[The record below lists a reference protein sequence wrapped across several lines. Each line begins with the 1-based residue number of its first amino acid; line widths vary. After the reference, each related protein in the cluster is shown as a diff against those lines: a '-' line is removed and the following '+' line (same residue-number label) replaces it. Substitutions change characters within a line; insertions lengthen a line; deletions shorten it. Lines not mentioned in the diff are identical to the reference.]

1 MRRRP
6 PAGTKSAA
14 PRRRTLLVAAAAAVA
29 GGGAPAPASAQE
41 SSLDQFSVRVDS
53 VVVVGNRR
61 HPANVIVSRSGL
73 RPGNIV
79 RQPQIQDAIRRLFG
93 SGDFSNVVVGVTDS
107 EDPEQGVFYIGVEE
121 RPYITQYVFRG
132 LDRVG
137 EDVIRDTVGLSPNSP
152 LDPHRIALARA
163 TMLEL
168 LSNEGFPTA
177 SVDTLIRPDPAFPPD
192 YLVVFDVTEG
202 PRLGVTAITFNGNDA
217 FTDAELRTAM
227 ATDEE
232 GFFWFDSGELKR
244 DEFRRDLAERLP
256 DFYRSN
262 GYLDFEVLGD
272 TIISDRVTG
281 KGRIE
286 IRVQEGDQ
294 YLLEDL
300 RITGNR
306 AFPLAMIE
314 PLVRRDQPRPE
325 EGAAHP
331 AFNMTAFYEA
341 PGELGDLYRNN
352 GYLGSQ
358 IVPDHRRV
366 AVAEGEQ
373 PRVTAH
379 LYIDEGLRS
388 YIREISIEGNT
399 ATHDRVIRNRLFIY
413 PGDVYSQERLIQSFQ
428 AIQGLNFFEPLPPDE
443 AINIRPRPDGD
454 IDISLRVQ
462 EKQTGM
468 LNFGITA
475 SGFTGL
481 AGFIGYQQPNM
492 FGLAKTMSLRW
503 IFGRRQQDLDISY
516 SDPEVMGSHYSGTIS
531 LRNSRDQFT
540 GFSLGDRRQTGGL
553 TEVGTPI
560 FGIRSTRV
568 FMGYSLFDDEVR
580 GLDTTNVVGQRFSL
594 FSGTRSSLS
603 WRLVQDTRN
612 NPVFPTS
619 GARNQLALRQTGGF
633 LGGDGNYQK
642 VDLTSEWFVPVGQL
656 GGGPGSTSPPIEL
669 TFGLSF
675 EAGLILG
682 RNPFFTERYY
692 VGGTQAGIQLRGY
705 DEASVT
711 PSGHIPENA
720 PFSDLDRVG
729 ESFFR
734 TGVTF
739 GIKLT
744 SNIFTSAFLD
754 AGNVWLDA
762 SQLNPTDLLVGA
774 GIGASLV
781 TPFGPL
787 GLDYAYG
794 FDRRDVLGRPN
805 PGWQLHFKFGRVF

>member
-1 MRRRP
+1 MNWRPP
-6 PAGTKSAA
+6 PAGMTSGLA
-14 PRRRTLLVAAAAAVA
+14 LLGALLTAGGAEPVAA
-29 GGGAPAPASAQE
+29 QE
-41 SSLDQFSVRVDS
+41 TSLDQFSVRVDS

-61 HPANVIVSRSGL
+61 HAANVIITRSGL

-79 RQPQIQDAIRRLFG
+79 RQPQIQDAIRRLFS
-93 SGDFSNVVVGVTDS
+93 SGDFSDVVVGVTDS
-107 EDPEQGVFYIGVEE
+107 ADPEQGVFYIGVEE

-132 LDRVG
+132 LERVG
-137 EDVIRDTVGLSPNSP
+137 EDVIRDTVGLAPNSP
-152 LDPHRIALARA
+152 LDPHRISLARA

-192 YLVVFDVTEG
+192 FLVVFAVDEG
-202 PRLGVTAITFNGNDA
+202 PRLGVTAIAFEGNDA
-217 FTDAELRTAM
+217 FSDAELRAAM

-244 DEFRRDLAERLP
+244 DEFRRDLTERLP
-256 DFYRSN
+256 QFYASN

-272 TIISDRVTG
+272 TIISDRLTG
-281 KGRIE
+281 KGRIQ
-286 IRVQEGDQ
+286 IRVREGQQ

-300 RITGNR
+300 RITGHR
-306 AFPLAMIE
+306 AFPLAAIE
-314 PLVRRDQPRPE
+314 PVVRRGQPRPRDGE
-325 EGAAHP
+325 ADLP
-331 AFNMTAFYEA
+331 FNFTAFYA
-341 PGELGDLYRNN
+341 SPGDLGDMYRNN
-352 GYLGSQ
+352 GYLSSR
-358 IVPDHRRV
+358 ITPDVRRV

-379 LYIDEGLRS
+379 LFIDEGPRS

-454 IDISLRVQ
+454 IDISLRIQ
-462 EKQTGM
+462 EKQTGT

-481 AGFIGYQQPNM
+481 AGFIGYSQPNL
-492 FGLAKTMSLRW
+492 FGLAKTGSFRW

-516 SDPEVMGSHYSGTIS
+516 SDPEVLGSHYSGMIS
-531 LRNSRDQFT
+531 LRSSRDQFT

-560 FGIRSTRV
+560 FGLRSTRV

-580 GLDTTNVVGQRFSL
+580 GLDTTNVIGRRFSL
-594 FSGTRSSLS
+594 FSGTRSALS
-603 WRLVQDTRN
+603 WRLVQDNRN
-612 NPVFPTS
+612 NPIFPTS
-619 GARNQLALRQTGGF
+619 GARNQLAFRQTGGF

-642 VDLTSEWFVPVGQL
+642 IDVTSEWFVPVGRI

-675 EAGLILG
+675 ETGLILG

-711 PSGHIPENA
+711 PAGHIPDDA

>member
-1 MRRRP
+1 MRVRP
-6 PAGTKSAA
+6 PAGTTSGLALLGALFTVGPAA
-14 PRRRTLLVAAAAAVA
+14 PAAA
-29 GGGAPAPASAQE
+29 QE
-41 SSLDQFSVRVDS
+41 ANLDQFSVRVDS
-53 VVVVGNRR
+53 VVVVGNQR
-61 HPANVIVSRSGL
+61 HPANVIITRSGL

-79 RQPQIQDAIRRLFG
+79 RQPQIQNAIRRLFS
-93 SGDFSNVVVGVTDS
+93 SGDFSDVVVGVTDS

-132 LDRVG
+132 LERVG
-137 EDVIRDTVGLSPNSP
+137 EDVIRDTVGLPHNSP
-152 LDPHRIALARA
+152 LDPHRIARARA
-163 TMLEL
+163 TMLDL

-192 YLVVFDVTEG
+192 YLVVFDVEEG
-202 PRLGVTAITFNGNDA
+202 PRLGLTTIAFDGNEA

-232 GFFWFDSGELKR
+232 GFFWFDSGELKK
-244 DEFRRDLAERLP
+244 DEYRRDLTERLP
-256 DFYRSN
+256 EFYRAN

-272 TIISDRVTG
+272 TIVSDRVTG

-286 IRVQEGDQ
+286 IRVHEGEQ

-306 AFPLAMIE
+306 AFPLAALE
-314 PLVRRDQPRPE
+314 PIVRRDQHQPRDGETYP
-325 EGAAHP
+325 P
-331 AFNMTAFYEA
+331 FNFTAFYAA
-341 PGELGDLYRNN
+341 PADLGDLYRNN
-352 GYLGSQ
+352 GYLASR
-358 IVPDHRRV
+358 VTPDVRRV
-366 AVAEGEQ
+366 TVPEGEA

-379 LYIDEGLRS
+379 LYIDEGVRS

-399 ATHDRVIRNRLFIY
+399 ATHDRVIRNRLFIF

-462 EKQTGM
+462 EKQTGT

-481 AGFIGYQQPNM
+481 AGFIGYQQPNL
-492 FGLAKTMSLRW
+492 FGLAKTGSFRW

-516 SDPEVMGSHYSGTIS
+516 SDPEVLGSHYSGTIS

-540 GFSLGDRRQTGGL
+540 GFSLGDRRQRGGL

-580 GLDTTNVVGQRFSL
+580 GLDTTNVVGRRFSL

-619 GARNQLALRQTGGF
+619 GARNQLAIRQTGGL
-633 LGGDGNYQK
+633 LGGDGNYRK
-642 VDLTSEWFVPVGQL
+642 IDLTSEWFVPVGQL

-675 EAGLILG
+675 ETGLILG

-711 PSGHIPENA
+711 PSGHIPEDA

-762 SQLNPTDLLVGA
+762 NQLNPTDLLVGA

>member
-1 MRRRP
+1 MRQRP
-6 PAGTKSAA
+6 PPAA
-14 PRRRTLLVAAAAAVA
+14 AASGVALLGAILAAAAVR
-29 GGGAPAPASAQE
+29 PAAAQTTG
-41 SSLDQFSVRVDS
+41 LDQFSVRVDS

-61 HPANVIVSRSGL
+61 HSANIIITRSGL
-73 RPGNIV
+73 RPGNVV
-79 RQPQIQDAIRRLFG
+79 RQPQIQDAIRRLFS
-93 SGDFSNVVVGVTDS
+93 SGDFSYVHVGVADS
-107 EDPEQGVFYIGVEE
+107 DDPERGVFYIGVEE
-121 RPYITQYVFRG
+121 RPYITQYAFRG
-132 LDRVG
+132 LERVG
-137 EDVIRDTVGLSPNSP
+137 EDVIRDTVGLTNNSP
-152 LDPHRIALARA
+152 LDPHRIARARV
-163 TMLEL
+163 TMLDL

-177 SVDTLIRPDPAFPPD
+177 SVDTLIRPDRAFPPD
-192 YLVVFDVTEG
+192 FLVVFDVDEG
-202 PRLGVTAITFNGNDA
+202 PRLGVTAIIFDGNDA
-217 FTDAELRTAM
+217 FTDAELRAAI

-232 GFFWFDSGELKR
+232 GFFWFDSGELKK
-244 DEFRRDLAERLP
+244 DEFRRDLTERLP
-256 DFYRSN
+256 EFYRSN
-262 GYLDFEVLGD
+262 GYLDFEVLED
-272 TIISDRVTG
+272 TVVSDRVTG

-286 IRVQEGDQ
+286 IRVREGEQ

-306 AFPLAMIE
+306 AFPLAAIE
-314 PLVRRDQPRPE
+314 PIVRRGQHEARDE
-325 EGAAHP
+325 EDYP
-331 AFNMTAFYEA
+331 PFNFTAFYA
-341 PGELGDLYRNN
+341 SPADLGDMYRNN
-352 GYLGSQ
+352 GYLASR
-358 IVPDHRRV
+358 ISPDVRRV
-366 AVAEGEQ
+366 EVAEGEQ

-379 LYIDEGLRS
+379 LIIDEGERS

-399 ATHDRVIRNRLFIY
+399 ATHDRVIRNRLFVY

-454 IDISLRVQ
+454 IDIGLRVQ
-462 EKQTGM
+462 EKQTGT

-481 AGFIGYQQPNM
+481 AGFIGYSQPNL
-492 FGLAKTMSLRW
+492 FGLAKTGSFRW

-516 SDPEVMGSHYSGTIS
+516 ADPELLGSHYSGTVS
-531 LRNSRDQFT
+531 LRSSRDQFT

-553 TEVGTPI
+553 TEFGTPI
-560 FGIRSTRV
+560 LGLRSTRV
-568 FMGYSLFDDEVR
+568 FVGYSLFADDVR
-580 GLDTTNVVGQRFSL
+580 GLDTTNVVGRRFSL
-594 FSGTRSSLS
+594 FSGTRSTFSG
-603 WRLVQDTRN
+603 RLVQDSRN
-612 NPVFPTS
+612 NPIFPTS
-619 GARNQLALRQTGGF
+619 GARNQLAFRHTGGF

-642 VDLTSEWFVPVGQL
+642 IDLTSDWFVPVGQI

-675 EAGLILG
+675 ETGLILG

-711 PSGHIPENA
+711 PSGHIPDDA

-754 AGNVWLDA
+754 AGNVWQDA
-762 SQLNPTDLLVGA
+762 SQVNPTDLLVGA